1 MIMIIV
7 YFEVSER
14 RSERLRYS
22 TQLQIRLAGFSYLDT
37 VDNTNGITTSLP
49 TVSND
54 TDQMFIAYY
63 VPNDISFNVKYWL

>member
-22 TQLQIRLAGFSYLDT
+22 TQLRIRLAGFSYLDT

-49 TVSND
+49 TVSNA
-54 TDQMFIAYY
+54 TDQTFIAH
-63 VPNDISFNVKYWL
+63 VPNDFSLNVKYWI

>member
-14 RSERLRYS
+14 RSKRLRYI
-22 TQLQIRLAGFSYLDT
+22 TQLRIRLAGFSYFDT

-49 TVSND
+49 TVSNA
-54 TDQMFIAYY
+54 TDQMFIAH
-63 VPNDISFNVKYWL
+63 VPNDFSLNEKYWI

>member
-1 MIMIIV
+1 MIMIVV

-22 TQLQIRLAGFSYLDT
+22 TQLRIHLAGFSYLDT

-49 TVSND
+49 TVSNA
-54 TDQMFIAYY
+54 TDQMFIAH
-63 VPNDISFNVKYWL
+63 VPNDFSLNVKCWI

>member
-1 MIMIIV
+1 MIMIVV

-22 TQLQIRLAGFSYLDT
+22 TQLRIRLAGFSYLDT

-49 TVSND
+49 TVSNA
-54 TDQMFIAYY
+54 TDQMFIAH
-63 VPNDISFNVKYWL
+63 VPNDFSLNVKYWI